1 MYISL
6 LFYNYGCIN
15 VLSNLMLQL
24 VNVEI
29 ILNT

>member
-1 MYISL
+1 MHISL

-15 VLSNLMLQL
+15 VLGNLMLQL

>member
-15 VLSNLMLQL
+15 VIINLMLQL